1 MKYRTMRR
9 DTWRRAVKRRTAGRA
24 IERNGLRGR
33 ESVIVIDEASAP
45 LIVGTPDGKKLCV
58 ADKGYVWYQR
68 AFEGEETWL
77 TAAFDEKGVLLQLYF
92 DVTAGNEFVDPD
104 DPGFRDLYLDVILTP
119 GHGIGVLDR
128 DELDE
133 ALRTG
138 DVTKAEYDRV
148 LEVGRETVEMLERHG
163 KALCREVTAA
173 AMELVE
179 SMNPRADVVAALIW
193 DGDRFLICR
202 RPAHKARA
210 LLWEF
215 VGGKVEKGETKE
227 EALRR
232 ECREELDIDLAV
244 GTVFCEV
251 THVYPDLTVRLTL
264 FNASISGGEIR
275 LLEHV
280 DAKWITPAEIGE
292 YEFCPADRE
301 ILIKL
306 AEGEKGE

>member
-1 MKYRTMRR
+1 MRR

-77 TAAFDEKGVLLQLYF
+77 TAAFDEKGDLRQLYF
-92 DVTAGNEFVDPD
+92 DVTAGNEFIDPD

-138 DVTKAEYDRV
+138 DVTRAEYDRV

-163 KALCREVTAA
+163 EALCCEVTAA
-173 AMELVE
+173 AMELVG

-193 DGDRFLICR
+193 DEGRFLICR
-202 RPAHKARA
+202 RPAHKARG

-215 VGGKVEKGETKE
+215 VGGKVEPGETKE

-232 ECREELDIDLAV
+232 ECREELDIDLKV

-264 FNASISGGEIR
+264 FNASIAGGELR
-275 LLEHV
+275 LL
-280 DAKWITPAEIGE
+280 
-292 YEFCPADRE
+292 
-301 ILIKL
+301 
-306 AEGEKGE
+306 